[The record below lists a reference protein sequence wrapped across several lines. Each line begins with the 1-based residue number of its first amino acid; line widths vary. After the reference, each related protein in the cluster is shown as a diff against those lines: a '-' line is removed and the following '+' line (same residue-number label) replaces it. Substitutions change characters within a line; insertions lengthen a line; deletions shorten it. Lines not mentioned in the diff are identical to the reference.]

1 MGNEKWGNYTQEF
14 EFTPDA
20 EEIKN
25 VQGFWIDR
33 TLVLIFHRRLDVQ
46 YRCS

>member
-1 MGNEKWGNYTQEF
+1 MSNEKWRDYTQEF
-14 EFTPDA
+14 DFTPDA

-25 VQGFWIDR
+25 IRIFWIGR
-33 TLVLIFHRRLDVQ
+33 TLVLIFHRLLDVQ